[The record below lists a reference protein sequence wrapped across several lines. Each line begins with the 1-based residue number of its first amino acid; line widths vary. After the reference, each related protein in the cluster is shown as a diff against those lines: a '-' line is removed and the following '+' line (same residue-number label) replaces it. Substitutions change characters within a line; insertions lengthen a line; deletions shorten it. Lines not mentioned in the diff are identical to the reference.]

1 MVGHTHVPRVYRLT
15 VDPQTGRAYCNAHA
29 PVQDLDIGLRDTH
42 RLILNPG
49 SVGQPRDKDPRA
61 AYALLDTDQETWRFR
76 RVRYDFEV
84 TQSQMRQ
91 AGLPERLIARLA
103 YGW

>member
-1 MVGHTHVPRVYRLT
+1 
-15 VDPQTGRAYCNAHA
+15 
-29 PVQDLDIGLRDTH
+29 
-42 RLILNPG
+42 
-49 SVGQPRDKDPRA
+49 
-61 AYALLDTDQETWRFR
+61 LDTEQETWRFC

>member
-1 MVGHTHVPRVYRLT
+1 MRSPARNGTL
-15 VDPQTGRAYCNAHA
+15 
-29 PVQDLDIGLRDTH
+29 GLRGDQ

-61 AYALLDTDQETWRFR
+61 AYALLDTELETWRFR

-84 TQSQMRQ
+84 TQSHMRQ
-91 AGLPERLIARLA
+91 AGLPERLIVRLA

>member
-1 MVGHTHVPRVYRLT
+1 ML
-15 VDPQTGRAYCNAHA
+15 
-29 PVQDLDIGLRDTH
+29 DLDIGLRGDH

-61 AYALLDTDQETWRFR
+61 AYALLDTEHETWRFC